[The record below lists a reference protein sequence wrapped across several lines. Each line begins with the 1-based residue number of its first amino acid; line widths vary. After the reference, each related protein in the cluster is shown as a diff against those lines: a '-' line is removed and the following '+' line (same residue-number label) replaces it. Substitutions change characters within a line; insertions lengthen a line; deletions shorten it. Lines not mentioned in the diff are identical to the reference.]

1 MTTEDLIDEARSHL
15 RALERGEVVVGMPL
29 TLRFM
34 VSALEKEREDHDMT
48 RRKLSA
54 MIAVVDSRG
63 EQIDTLRAK
72 LTKAGEVLRPTLATL
87 DNLGGCGDNSCCFV
101 DHKGMGTNGGCR
113 CLGRGGDNIPGMH
126 GAVAR
131 VVRAARA
138 ALKAIGEGA

>member
-72 LTKAGEVLRPTLATL
+72 LTKAVEALALAYSDCRILADAYERDNRPPGEV
-87 DNLGGCGDNSCCFV
+87 V
-101 DHKGMGTNGGCR
+101 KR
-113 CLGRGGDNIPGMH
+113 CLALSVNTTD
-126 GAVAR
+126 
-131 VVRAARA
+131 A